1 MSEADDFFTETIEA
15 NLDAFATI
23 VLFQLRRTTGK
34 LHFTTTYVDP
44 DQPHQKHTSGLYR
57 TDLSPIKGP
66 KSNVFM
72 VELRGIEPRSVLLS
86 RCFNVYIIFIEWYV
100 IFLFDLLTQ
109 KQM

>member
-44 DQPHQKHTSGLYR
+44 K
-57 TDLSPIKGP
+57 LSPMKSTLLAVSSSAYPRIKQG
-66 KSNVFM
+66 N
-72 VELRGIEPRSVLLS
+72 L
-86 RCFNVYIIFIEWYV
+86 VYS
-100 IFLFDLLTQ
+100 
-109 KQM
+109 